1 MKTDW
6 VPAVGRWLRSLHD
19 QSLGRKA
26 GAVFLLIFLLAAAN
40 IVVVRLALHQSDSV
54 AATVSMAGKM
64 RMLSQRTAYHGLM
77 AVWDPSFVRER
88 LREDIADFERAHQA
102 LSAGGEVFGMAVRP
116 LEGEL
121 AERLREVWSAW
132 LGYRDGALARCL
144 ENGAPPP
151 GETRA
156 QEIQDLDEQSRVVLL
171 AAETLL
177 AGLVDKEAAY
187 RRSHLQ
193 ALYLVFGLDLLLLLV
208 ASAAVQ
214 RYVLHPLRML
224 SEYCQ
229 ELIRGNYAAR
239 VEYPP
244 NDEIGQLARGLN
256 DSARRTHELMKR
268 IRMEHDKLLRAE
280 ALFQGVAD
288 NAAVGVIVVLD
299 DMGLRYAN
307 GVYARMLGLEAA
319 APVYDSRI
327 DDAFVA
333 RDRQRIVSL
342 LGGYLDG
349 RLTSERGHVFHLRSA
364 GGKSLPVELFC
375 SGMKLGTDRAVV
387 VVLMDV
393 SERREAEVAARE
405 ASLVFESTSE
415 AIVVTDSQGHV
426 LNTNPAFTVITGYT
440 REEVLGLNMRV
451 LSSGRQD
458 RAFYQNLWESLR
470 VRGHWSGDL
479 WNRRKDGQDYA
490 EHLTI
495 NAVYDTDGSVRCFV
509 GIFSDITQQKRSE
522 DLIWRQAHYDSLTS
536 LPNRQHFHLKL
547 QDALNRA
554 RPGVRGSVALVFLD
568 LDLFKEV
575 NDTLGHEVGD
585 ILLRAVAGRICG
597 AVREGDVV
605 ARLGG
610 DEFTLILE
618 GFGGDPAAVDRILG
632 DVLDALARPYL
643 LGDQEV
649 VISAS
654 AGVTFFPEDGEEIS
668 ELLRNADLA
677 MYAAKEGGRNQYRR
691 FEPSMREAALMRR
704 QLHRDLQ
711 SALAERQFHLLYQP
725 IVDLD
730 SGRMTKVEALLR
742 WTHPA
747 RGVLSPLAFIA
758 QAEESGMIREIGD
771 WVFREATTQL
781 LAWRHALERGLQV
794 SINVSPVQLLADGI
808 DTGDWLAHLCELGL
822 PPGCLTVEIT
832 ESLLMDMGP
841 ATQEKLLA
849 FRDAGVQ
856 VALDDFGTG
865 YSSLSYLNRFDIDYI
880 KIDRSFVEDL
890 DVGTESHALCQAI
903 IVMAHKLGLAVIA
916 EGVSTARQ
924 CELLRTAGCNYAQG
938 FFFARP
944 LEAPEIENMLNRR
957 LL

>member
-1 MKTDW
+1 MRW
-6 VPAVGRWLRSLHD
+6 AWIASGGRWLRSLHD

-26 GAVFLLIFLLAAAN
+26 GVVFLLIFLLAAAN
-40 IVVVRLALHQSDSV
+40 IIVVRLAIDRSDSV
-54 AATVSMAGKM
+54 AAIVNVAGKM
-64 RMLSQRTAYHGLM
+64 RMLSQRAAYHGQ
-77 AVWDPSFVRER
+77 AAAQGWDAMGGR
-88 LREDIADFERAHQA
+88 LRGDVADFEHAYRA
-102 LSAGGEVFGMAVRP
+102 LSVGGEVFGMTVRP
-116 LEGEL
+116 LEGALQEG
-121 AERLREVWSAW
+121 LREVGGAW
-132 LGYRDGALARCL
+132 RQYREDALARHL
-144 ENGAPPP
+144 TGGIPDDED
-151 GETRA
+151 RA
-156 QEIQDLDEQSRVVLL
+156 RAFQALDAQAQAVLR
-171 AAETLL
+171 ATEELL
-177 AGLVDKEAAY
+177 VSLVDKEAAY
-187 RRSHLQ
+187 RRSHLE
-193 ALYLVFGLDLLLLLV
+193 ALYLVFGLDLLLLLL
-208 ASAAVQ
+208 ASAAVRQ
-214 RYVLHPLRML
+214 YVLRPLRVL
-224 SEYCQ
+224 SGYCQ

-239 VEYPP
+239 VAYTP

-268 IRMEHDKLLRAE
+268 IQTEHDNLLRAE

-288 NAAVGVIVVLD
+288 NAAVGVIVVLN
-299 DMGLRYAN
+299 DMSLRYAN
-307 GVYARMLGLEAA
+307 GVYARMLGLEAG
-319 APVYDSRI
+319 APLYDSRVE
-327 DDAFVA
+327 DAFVA
-333 RDRQRIVSL
+333 RDRQRIKAL

-349 RLTSERGHVFHLRSA
+349 RLSTDRAHVFHLRSA
-364 GGKSLPVELFC
+364 DGKGLPVELFC
-375 SGMKLGTDRAVV
+375 SSMRLGPDRAVV
-387 VVLMDV
+387 VLLMDV
-393 SERREAEVAARE
+393 SERREAEAAARE

-415 AIVVTDSQGHV
+415 AIVVTDAQGCV
-426 LNTNPAFTVITGYT
+426 LNTNPAFSVITGYT
-440 REEVLGLNMRV
+440 QEEMLGVNMRV

-458 RAFYQNLWESLR
+458 GAFYQKLWEDLR
-470 VRGHWSGDL
+470 VWGRWSGDL

-495 NAVYDTDGSVRCFV
+495 NAVYDAEGGVRCFV

-547 QDALNRA
+547 QEALERA
-554 RPGVRGSVALVFLD
+554 RASAHGSVALVFLD

-585 ILLRAVAGRICG
+585 TLLRAVAARIGG
-597 AVREGDVV
+597 AVRENDVV

-618 GFGGDPAAVDRILG
+618 GIGGDSPAVDRILR
-632 DVLDALARPYL
+632 DVLEALARPYL
-643 LGDQEV
+643 LSGQEV
-649 VISAS
+649 TVSAS
-654 AGVTFFPEDGEEIS
+654 AGVTFHPEDGEEAG

-725 IVDLD
+725 IVELD
-730 SGRMTKVEALLR
+730 TGRMVKVEALLR
-742 WTHPA
+742 WSHPA
-747 RGVLSPLAFIA
+747 RGVLSPTAFIA
-758 QAEESGMIREIGD
+758 QAEESGLIREIGD
-771 WVFREATTQL
+771 WVFREATMQL
-781 LAWRHALERGLQV
+781 VAWRHALADGLQM
-794 SINVSPVQLLADGI
+794 SINVSPIQLLADGI
-808 DTGDWLAHLCELGL
+808 QTGDWLAHLRELGVA
-822 PPGCLTVEIT
+822 PERLTVEIT

-880 KIDRSFVEDL
+880 KIDRTFVDAL
-890 DVGTESHALCQAI
+890 GAGTESLALCQAI

-916 EGVSTARQ
+916 EGVSTTQQ
-924 CELLRTAGCNYAQG
+924 CELLRMAGCNYAQG
-938 FFFARP
+938 YFFAQP
-944 LEAPEIENMLNRR
+944 LEPGGIKDLIGRR

>member
-1 MKTDW
+1 M
-6 VPAVGRWLRSLHD
+6 ASGRNWLQSLHD
-19 QSLGRKA
+19 QSLGCKA
-26 GAVFLLIFLLAAAN
+26 GVVFLLIFMLAVAN
-40 IVVVRLALHQSDSV
+40 IVVVRLALIHSDSV
-54 AATVSMAGKM
+54 AATVNVAGKM
-64 RMLSQRTAYHGLM
+64 RMLSQRTAYQGLG
-77 AVWDPSFVRER
+77 R
-88 LREDIADFERAHQA
+88 LRDPDAVDDQMQADIADFERAYHT
-102 LSAGGEVFGMAVRP
+102 LSVGGEVFGMTVRP
-116 LEGEL
+116 LDGEL
-121 AERLREVWSAW
+121 AGSLLAVGEAWQRYREN
-132 LGYRDGALARCL
+132 ALARSL
-144 ENGAPPP
+144 AGNVADDESYAQV
-151 GETRA
+151 RA
-156 QEIQDLDEQSRVVLL
+156 ALDAQSQAVLL

-177 AGLVDKEAAY
+177 AGLVDLEAAY
-187 RRSHLQ
+187 RRNHLQ
-193 ALYLVFGLDLLLLLV
+193 ALYLVFGLDLVLLLI
-208 ASAAVQ
+208 ASAAVR
-214 RYVLHPLRML
+214 RYVLQPLRML
-224 SEYCQ
+224 SNYCQ

-239 VEYPP
+239 VDYPP
-244 NDEIGQLARGLN
+244 NDEIGQLAVGLN
-256 DSARRTHELMKR
+256 DSARRTHELMQR
-268 IRMEHDKLLRAE
+268 IRTEHENLQRAE

-299 DMGLRYAN
+299 DMSLRYAN
-307 GVYARMLGLEAA
+307 GVYVRMLGLDAA
-319 APVYDSRI
+319 APIYDSRI
-327 DDAFVA
+327 DDAFIA
-333 RDRQRIVSL
+333 RDRQRLMAL

-349 RLTSERGHVFHLRSA
+349 RLTTDRGHVFQLRAA
-364 GGKSLPVELFC
+364 GGKELPVELFC
-375 SGMKLGTDRAVV
+375 SAMQLGADRAVV

-426 LNTNPAFTVITGYT
+426 LNVNPAFTVITGYT
-440 REEVLGLNMRV
+440 RDEVIGANMRI
-451 LSSGRQD
+451 LSSHRQD
-458 RAFYQNLWESLR
+458 RAFYQKLWEALR
-470 VRGHWSGDL
+470 VHGHWSGDL

-495 NAVYDTDGSVRCFV
+495 NAVYDTDGGVRCFV

-522 DLIWRQAHYDSLTS
+522 DLIWRQAHYDSLTG

-547 QDALNRA
+547 QDTLDRA
-554 RPGVRGSVALVFLD
+554 GDGGCGPVALVFLD

-585 ILLRAVAGRICG
+585 TLLRAVAGRISG
-597 AVREGDVV
+597 AVRENDMV

-618 GFGGDPAAVDRILG
+618 GLGDSPVVDRILD
-632 DVLDALARPYL
+632 DVLEALARPYIL
-643 LGDQEV
+643 SGQEV
-649 VISAS
+649 TISAS
-654 AGVTFFPEDGEEIS
+654 VGVTFYPQDGEDVG

-691 FEPSMREAALMRR
+691 FESSMREAALMRR

-730 SGRMTKVEALLR
+730 TGRMVKVEALLR
-742 WTHPA
+742 WNHPA
-747 RGVLSPLAFIA
+747 RGLLPPLAFIA
-758 QAEESGMIREIGD
+758 QAEESGLIRQIGD
-771 WVFREATTQL
+771 WVFREATMQL
-781 LAWRHALERGLQV
+781 RAWRHAHDLQM

-808 DTGDWLAHLCELGL
+808 RTEDWLAHLRELGL
-822 PPGCLTVEIT
+822 PPGRLTVEIT

-841 ATQEKLLA
+841 ATQDKLLA

-890 DVGTESHALCQAI
+890 DIGTESLALCQAI

-916 EGVSTARQ
+916 EGVSSARQ
-924 CELLRTAGCNYAQG
+924 CELLRAAGCNYAQG
-938 FFFARP
+938 YFFAQP
-944 LEAPEIENMLNRR
+944 LEAAEIDEMIVRR